1 MQIIKKSESSNWNE
15 ASNDTSEAVSN
26 ATYAIKQYLNIN
38 DFDSPGELETYL
50 KAFTSNDEEI
60 TTTNTWKEV
69 YQNWIKMDKF
79 SVGLVDIYAINE
91 SKAPT
96 GYEKNNNT
104 IYLKVKKK
112 INNGYYC
119 IDYVAFLNTA
129 TGEELSADGIYLKS
143 KEIDGMTYLIH
154 EGWNI
159 KVAYKSGSENAC
171 IFITETNPPINS
183 YNIKLVKKST
193 NDSFSGNT
201 TLGGAEFQVK
211 QYKNNAETKID
222 PSKSDS
228 QCNHI
233 TNPASDSIVKFIK
246 NDYNDGN
253 GNVLMYKNEAGKID
267 KYLIRETKSPQ
278 YYNKSKFFSENENNY
293 ILIETVKAESGNKV
307 IIDHINVYAY
317 RYTQSGYVKEKI
329 TNFENA
335 IEKGSSA
342 QSEGDYNI
350 YVGLNSAGTEIIVYE
365 KNSPVPG
372 NYDLNIGKKSTENYK
387 NNNDSDYLSG
397 VQYSVNLY
405 ANKTGDI
412 IEKAKSNNVKID
424 SYLENYY
431 KNNKKD

>member
-1 MQIIKKSESSNWNE
+1 MVRAGNASATLNPSTQKAVQFTLEPQAKYSKQYISSNYVLGVYMNSNNEIIVTYKNEKIDDGSYNLQIIKKSESSNWNE

-159 KVAYKSGSENAC
+159 KVAYNLVPKMHV
-171 IFITETNPPINS
+171 FLLR
-183 YNIKLVKKST
+183 KLIH
-193 NDSFSGNT
+193 
-201 TLGGAEFQVK
+201 Q
-211 QYKNNAETKID
+211 
-222 PSKSDS
+222 
-228 QCNHI
+228 
-233 TNPASDSIVKFIK
+233 
-246 NDYNDGN
+246 
-253 GNVLMYKNEAGKID
+253 
-267 KYLIRETKSPQ
+267 LIHT
-278 YYNKSKFFSENENNY
+278 
-293 ILIETVKAESGNKV
+293 ILN
-307 IIDHINVYAY
+307 
-317 RYTQSGYVKEKI
+317 
-329 TNFENA
+329 
-335 IEKGSSA
+335 
-342 QSEGDYNI
+342 
-350 YVGLNSAGTEIIVYE
+350 
-365 KNSPVPG
+365 
-372 NYDLNIGKKSTENYK
+372 
-387 NNNDSDYLSG
+387 
-397 VQYSVNLY
+397 
-405 ANKTGDI
+405 
-412 IEKAKSNNVKID
+412 
-424 SYLENYY
+424 
-431 KNNKKD
+431 